1 MGLKDWLNEL
11 KKVSEPREEEKID
24 NAVIEELAKMGIE
37 DKTADIENNSCNWE
51 VKRRKLSAQLAAEVD
66 ERAAGENAVSKAGK
80 RKAQV
85 QQIKE

>member
-11 KKVSEPREEEKID
+11 KKVSEPTEEGKID
-24 NAVIEELAKMGIE
+24 NATIEELAKMGIE

-66 ERAAGENAVSKAGK
+66 ERAAGENAVSKAVK
-80 RKAQV
+80 RKTQA